1 MLFDE
6 RDLRVFD
13 NPDSRQYFEEI
24 LQCYYSKNYRATIVL
39 LYSFVIYD
47 LFMKLQTMASEGNN
61 KAEEKLA
68 EINELILKNEK
79 YLEVEKK
86 IIEFFNKNC
95 KLYFNRFTEDVN
107 YLRECRHKCAHLKVN
122 DNTLYVPE
130 DYQARMLIC
139 SMYDNILSVKAP
151 FIMDLFSIVEE
162 VVEIYSQ
169 RIDDISQNGLD
180 ERIKNEITKNY
191 LERMTYDSLKMS
203 YKTFLK
209 LLFITTDKD
218 AERNAYGLFAFVY
231 AMTDHIR
238 KNGFERL
245 FKEEDV
251 RKKLL
256 SISIENL
263 ENSSERKQSLIE
275 LILNFPILLD
285 IIKEDVSLF
294 EYISNEILLNPN
306 GIKYYRLFYPRSNK
320 TPYEFFKDNS
330 IVQQPLYS
338 MTLYDAVKESV
349 DFDLAE
355 FSKILINKVPPY
367 NGFNDAD
374 GFMNFFKKYLQDL
387 AIEDIESVMSIY
399 MSSNQCVYR
408 SRHSED
414 YQEVSKYLEEHK
426 VHDTS
431 EDKSN

>member
-6 RDLRVFD
+6 RDLKVFD

-61 KAEEKLA
+61 KAEEKLI

-79 YLEVEKK
+79 YSEVEKK

-139 SMYDNILSVKAP
+139 SMYDNVLSVKAP
-151 FIMDLFSIVEE
+151 FIMDLFSLVQDKVEN
-162 VVEIYSQ
+162 YSQ
-169 RIDDISQNGLD
+169 TIVDISENGLD
-180 ERIKNEITKNY
+180 DRIKNEITKNY
-191 LERMTYDSLKMS
+191 LERMTYDSLKTS

-209 LLFITTDKD
+209 LLFIITDKN

-231 AMTDHIR
+231 AMTEHIR
-238 KNGFERL
+238 KKGFSRL
-245 FKEEDV
+245 FEEDDIRAQFLKIDV
-251 RKKLL
+251 
-256 SISIENL
+256 ENIK
-263 ENSSERKQSLIE
+263 NSSERQDALIQ
-275 LILNFPILLD
+275 LILKFPIFMD
-285 IIKEDVSLF
+285 TINDNKSLF
-294 EYISNEILLNPN
+294 EYISNEVLLDPRNL
-306 GIKYYRLFYPRSNK
+306 KYYRTFYPRDEK
-320 TPYEFFKDNS
+320 TVYGFFKNNRR
-330 IVQQPLYS
+330 VQQPFYS

-374 GFMNFFKKYLQDL
+374 GFMNFFKKHLQDL
-387 AIEDIESVMSIY
+387 AIEDIESIMSIY
-399 MSSNQCVYR
+399 SSSNQCVYR
-408 SRHSED
+408 SRHSAD
-414 YQEVSKYLEEHK
+414 YQEVNKYLQEHK
-426 VHDTS
+426 
-431 EDKSN
+431 DKSD

>member
-95 KLYFNRFTEDVN
+95 KLYFNRFT
-107 YLRECRHKCAHLKVN
+107 
-122 DNTLYVPE
+122 
-130 DYQARMLIC
+130 MLIC

-169 RIDDISQNGLD
+169 RIDDISQNSLD

-374 GFMNFFKKYLQDL
+374 GFMNFFKKHLQDL

-431 EDKSN
+431 EDESN

>member
-1 MLFDE
+1 MKWTCSAYLVDFST
-6 RDLRVFD
+6 VT
-13 NPDSRQYFEEI
+13 SG
-24 LQCYYSKNYRATIVL
+24 L
-39 LYSFVIYD
+39 L
-47 LFMKLQTMASEGNN
+47 
-61 KAEEKLA
+61 LA
-68 EINELILKNEK
+68 E
-79 YLEVEKK
+79 YS
-86 IIEFFNKNC
+86 
-95 KLYFNRFTEDVN
+95 
-107 YLRECRHKCAHLKVN
+107 
-122 DNTLYVPE
+122 VPE

-169 RIDDISQNGLD
+169 RIDNISQNSLD

-209 LLFITTDKD
+209 LLFITTDKN

-294 EYISNEILLNPN
+294 EYIIDYFIHVL
-306 GIKYYRLFYPRSNK
+306 IKPHMN
-320 TPYEFFKDNS
+320 
-330 IVQQPLYS
+330 
-338 MTLYDAVKESV
+338 
-349 DFDLAE
+349 
-355 FSKILINKVPPY
+355 FSKITV
-367 NGFNDAD
+367 
-374 GFMNFFKKYLQDL
+374 
-387 AIEDIESVMSIY
+387 
-399 MSSNQCVYR
+399 
-408 SRHSED
+408 
-414 YQEVSKYLEEHK
+414 
-426 VHDTS
+426 
-431 EDKSN
+431 

>member
-61 KAEEKLA
+61 KAEEKLI

-79 YLEVEKK
+79 YSEVERK
-86 IIEFFNKNC
+86 IIEFFNENC

-139 SMYDNILSVKAP
+139 SMYDNVLSVKAP
-151 FIMDLFSIVEE
+151 FIMDLFSLVQDKVEN
-162 VVEIYSQ
+162 YSQ
-169 RIDDISQNGLD
+169 TIVDISENGLD
-180 ERIKNEITKNY
+180 DRIKNEITKNY
-191 LERMTYDSLKMS
+191 LERMTYDSLKTS

-209 LLFITTDKD
+209 LLFITTDKN

-231 AMTDHIR
+231 AMTEHIR
-238 KNGFERL
+238 KKGFSRL
-245 FKEEDV
+245 FEEDDIRAQFLKIDV
-251 RKKLL
+251 
-256 SISIENL
+256 ENIK
-263 ENSSERKQSLIE
+263 NSSERQDALIQ
-275 LILNFPILLD
+275 LILKFPIFMD
-285 IIKEDVSLF
+285 TINDNKSLF
-294 EYISNEILLNPN
+294 EYISNEVLLDPRNL
-306 GIKYYRLFYPRSNK
+306 KYYRTFYPRDEK
-320 TPYEFFKDNS
+320 TVYGFFKNNRR
-330 IVQQPLYS
+330 VQQPLYS

-374 GFMNFFKKYLQDL
+374 GFMNFFKKHLQDL
-387 AIEDIESVMSIY
+387 AIEDIESIMSIY
-399 MSSNQCVYR
+399 SSSNQCVYR
-408 SRHSED
+408 SRHSAD
-414 YQEVSKYLEEHK
+414 YQEVNKYLQEHK
-426 VHDTS
+426 
-431 EDKSN
+431 DKSD

>member
-6 RDLRVFD
+6 RNLRVFD

-61 KAEEKLA
+61 KAEEKLI

-79 YLEVEKK
+79 YSEVERK
-86 IIEFFNKNC
+86 IIEFFNENC

-107 YLRECRHKCAHLKVN
+107 YLRECRHKCAHLRVN
-122 DNTLYVPE
+122 DNILYVPE

-139 SMYDNILSVKAP
+139 SMYDNVLSVKAP
-151 FIMDLFSIVEE
+151 FIMDLFSLVQDKVEN
-162 VVEIYSQ
+162 YSQ
-169 RIDDISQNGLD
+169 TIVDISENGLD
-180 ERIKNEITKNY
+180 DRIKNEITKNY
-191 LERMTYDSLKMS
+191 LERMTYDSLKTS

-209 LLFITTDKD
+209 LLFITTDKN

-231 AMTDHIR
+231 AMTEHIR
-238 KNGFERL
+238 KKGFSRL
-245 FKEEDV
+245 FEEDDIRAQFLKIDV
-251 RKKLL
+251 
-256 SISIENL
+256 ENIK
-263 ENSSERKQSLIE
+263 NSSERQDALIQ
-275 LILNFPILLD
+275 LILKFPIFMD
-285 IIKEDVSLF
+285 TINDNKSLF
-294 EYISNEILLNPN
+294 EYISNEVLLDPRNL
-306 GIKYYRLFYPRSNK
+306 KYYRTFYPRDEK
-320 TPYEFFKDNS
+320 TVYGFFKNNRR
-330 IVQQPLYS
+330 VQQPLYS

-374 GFMNFFKKYLQDL
+374 GFMNFFKKHLQDL
-387 AIEDIESVMSIY
+387 AIEDIESIMSIY
-399 MSSNQCVYR
+399 SSSNQCVYR
-408 SRHSED
+408 SRHSAD
-414 YQEVSKYLEEHK
+414 YQEVNKYLQEHK
-426 VHDTS
+426 
-431 EDKSN
+431 DKSD

>member
-6 RDLRVFD
+6 RDLKVFD

-61 KAEEKLA
+61 KAEEKLI

-107 YLRECRHKCAHLKVN
+107 YLRECRHKCANLKVN

-169 RIDDISQNGLD
+169 RIDNISQNSLD

-238 KNGFERL
+238 KNGF
-245 FKEEDV
+245 
-251 RKKLL
+251 
-256 SISIENL
+256 
-263 ENSSERKQSLIE
+263 
-275 LILNFPILLD
+275 
-285 IIKEDVSLF
+285 
-294 EYISNEILLNPN
+294 
-306 GIKYYRLFYPRSNK
+306 
-320 TPYEFFKDNS
+320 
-330 IVQQPLYS
+330 
-338 MTLYDAVKESV
+338 
-349 DFDLAE
+349 
-355 FSKILINKVPPY
+355 
-367 NGFNDAD
+367 
-374 GFMNFFKKYLQDL
+374 
-387 AIEDIESVMSIY
+387 
-399 MSSNQCVYR
+399 
-408 SRHSED
+408 
-414 YQEVSKYLEEHK
+414 
-426 VHDTS
+426 
-431 EDKSN
+431 

>member
-61 KAEEKLA
+61 KAEEKLI

-79 YLEVEKK
+79 YSEVERK
-86 IIEFFNKNC
+86 IIEFFNENC

-151 FIMDLFSIVEE
+151 FIMDLFSLVQDKVEN
-162 VVEIYSQ
+162 YSQ
-169 RIDDISQNGLD
+169 TIVDISENGLD
-180 ERIKNEITKNY
+180 DRIKNEITKNY
-191 LERMTYDSLKMS
+191 LERMTYDSLKTS

-209 LLFITTDKD
+209 LLFITTDKN
-218 AERNAYGLFAFVY
+218 AEKNAYGLFAFVY
-231 AMTDHIR
+231 AITEHIR
-238 KNGFERL
+238 KKGFSRL
-245 FKEEDV
+245 FEEDDIRAQFLKIDV
-251 RKKLL
+251 
-256 SISIENL
+256 ENIK
-263 ENSSERKQSLIE
+263 NSSERQDALIQ
-275 LILNFPILLD
+275 LILKFPIFMD
-285 IIKEDVSLF
+285 TINDNKSLF
-294 EYISNEILLNPN
+294 EYISNEVLLDPRNL
-306 GIKYYRLFYPRSNK
+306 KYYRTFYPRDEK
-320 TPYEFFKDNS
+320 TVYGFFKNNRR
-330 IVQQPLYS
+330 VQQPLYS
-338 MTLYDAVKESV
+338 MALYDAVKESV

-355 FSKILINKVPPY
+355 FSKILINKIPPY

-374 GFMNFFKKYLQDL
+374 GFMNFFKKHLQDL
-387 AIEDIESVMSIY
+387 AIEDIESIMSIY
-399 MSSNQCVYR
+399 SSSNQCVHR
-408 SRHSED
+408 SRHSAD
-414 YQEVSKYLEEHK
+414 YQEVNKYLQEHK
-426 VHDTS
+426 
-431 EDKSN
+431 DKSDSEKENG

>member
-191 LERMTYDSLKMS
+191 LERMTY
-203 YKTFLK
+203 
-209 LLFITTDKD
+209 
-218 AERNAYGLFAFVY
+218 
-231 AMTDHIR
+231 
-238 KNGFERL
+238 ERL

-285 IIKEDVSLF
+285 IIKEDESLF

-374 GFMNFFKKYLQDL
+374 GFMNFFKKHLQDL

-431 EDKSN
+431 EDESN

>member
-6 RDLRVFD
+6 RDLKVFD
-13 NPDSRQYFEEI
+13 NPDSRRYFEEI

-61 KAEEKLA
+61 KAEEKLI

-79 YLEVEKK
+79 YSEVERK
-86 IIEFFNKNC
+86 IIEFFNENC

-139 SMYDNILSVKAP
+139 SMYDNVLSVKAP
-151 FIMDLFSIVEE
+151 FIMDLFSLVQDKVEN
-162 VVEIYSQ
+162 YSQ
-169 RIDDISQNGLD
+169 TIVDISENGLD
-180 ERIKNEITKNY
+180 DRIKNEITKNY
-191 LERMTYDSLKMS
+191 LERMTYDSLKTS

-209 LLFITTDKD
+209 LLFITTDKN
-218 AERNAYGLFAFVY
+218 AERNDYGLFAFVY
-231 AMTDHIR
+231 AMTEHIR
-238 KNGFERL
+238 KKGFSRL
-245 FKEEDV
+245 FEEDDIRAQFLKIDV
-251 RKKLL
+251 
-256 SISIENL
+256 ENIK
-263 ENSSERKQSLIE
+263 NSSERQDALIQ
-275 LILNFPILLD
+275 LILKFPIFMD
-285 IIKEDVSLF
+285 TINDNKSLF
-294 EYISNEILLNPN
+294 EYISNEVLLDPRNL
-306 GIKYYRLFYPRSNK
+306 KYYRTFYPRDEK
-320 TPYEFFKDNS
+320 TVYGFFKNNRR
-330 IVQQPLYS
+330 VQQPLYS

-374 GFMNFFKKYLQDL
+374 GFMNFFKKHLQDL
-387 AIEDIESVMSIY
+387 AIEDIESIMSIY
-399 MSSNQCVYR
+399 SSSNQCVYR
-408 SRHSED
+408 SRHSAD
-414 YQEVSKYLEEHK
+414 YQEVNKYLQEHK
-426 VHDTS
+426 
-431 EDKSN
+431 DKSD

>member
-6 RDLRVFD
+6 RDLKVFD

-61 KAEEKLA
+61 KAEEKLI

-79 YLEVEKK
+79 YSEVERK
-86 IIEFFNKNC
+86 IIEFFNENC

-122 DNTLYVPE
+122 DNTVYVPE

-139 SMYDNILSVKAP
+139 SMYDNVLSVKAP
-151 FIMDLFSIVEE
+151 FIMDLFSLVQDKVEN
-162 VVEIYSQ
+162 YSQ
-169 RIDDISQNGLD
+169 TIVDISENGLD
-180 ERIKNEITKNY
+180 DRIKNEITKNY
-191 LERMTYDSLKMS
+191 LERMTYDSLKTS

-209 LLFITTDKD
+209 LLFITTDKN

-231 AMTDHIR
+231 AMTEHIR
-238 KNGFERL
+238 KKGFSRL
-245 FKEEDV
+245 FEEDDIRAQFLKIDV
-251 RKKLL
+251 
-256 SISIENL
+256 ENIK
-263 ENSSERKQSLIE
+263 NSSERQDALIQ
-275 LILNFPILLD
+275 LILKFPIFMD
-285 IIKEDVSLF
+285 TINDNKSLF
-294 EYISNEILLNPN
+294 EYISNEVLLDPRNL
-306 GIKYYRLFYPRSNK
+306 KYYRTFYPRDEK
-320 TPYEFFKDNS
+320 TVYGFFKNNRR
-330 IVQQPLYS
+330 VQQPLYS

-367 NGFNDAD
+367 NGFNGAD
-374 GFMNFFKKYLQDL
+374 GFMNFFKKHLQDL
-387 AIEDIESVMSIY
+387 AIEDIESIMSIY
-399 MSSNQCVYR
+399 SSSNQCVYR
-408 SRHSED
+408 SRHSAD
-414 YQEVSKYLEEHK
+414 YQEVNKYLQEHK
-426 VHDTS
+426 
-431 EDKSN
+431 DKSD